1 MKNVHNKNL
10 ETALNDLKTAIE
22 DVALGSVGNVVIME
36 AGLALIDNWNDNNE
50 SDDLID
56 ELYER
61 QEWLDSL

>member
-22 DVALGSVGNVVIME
+22 DVALGSVSNVVIME

-61 QEWLDSL
+61 QEWLNSL